1 MAVAV
6 VDSVGFKDSVNKDLM
21 MISSQEDLVVVEDL
35 VNQVGRVSALGIS
48 HLTERRIC
56 LMKFLGRVL
65 VEEVGFNNNKN
76 NIDNNNPSSTSNV
89 INNHSSRNG
98 AAILV
103 WAASVDSE
111 EMTTSSGTTILWVV
125 CRWGSVEWCS
135 EEWAWAA
142 WG

>member
-1 MAVAV
+1 MAAV
-6 VDSVGFKDSVNKDLM
+6 VNSVVFKDSVAVDLM

-48 HLTERRIC
+48 HLTEQRIC

-76 NIDNNNPSSTSNV
+76 NIDNNNTSSTSNV

-98 AAILV
+98 AVILV
-103 WAASVDSE
+103 WAALADSE
-111 EMTTSSGTTILWVV
+111 GMTTSSGTTILWVA
-125 CRWGSVEWCS
+125 CRWGSVEWGS
-135 EEWAWAA
+135 EEWVWAA

>member
-1 MAVAV
+1 MAVV
-6 VDSVGFKDSVNKDLM
+6 VDSKDLVDSVVADLM

-48 HLTERRIC
+48 HLTEQRIC

-111 EMTTSSGTTILWVV
+111 EMTTSSGTTILWVA
-125 CRWGSVEWCS
+125 CRWGSVEWAS
-135 EEWAWAA
+135 EEWAWAE

>member
-1 MAVAV
+1 MVE
-6 VDSVGFKDSVNKDLM
+6 DSKDLVDSVNKDSM
-21 MISSQEDLVVVEDL
+21 MISSQEDLVVVEDS

-48 HLTERRIC
+48 HLTEQRIC

-111 EMTTSSGTTILWVV
+111 EMTTSSGTTILWVA
-125 CRWGSVEWCS
+125 CRWGSVEWAS
-135 EEWAWAA
+135 EEWAWAE

>member
-1 MAVAV
+1 MAAAV
-6 VDSVGFKDSVNKDLM
+6 EDSKDLVDSVVADLM
-21 MISSQEDLVVVEDL
+21 MISSQEDLVVVEDS
-35 VNQVGRVSALGIS
+35 VNQVGRDSALGIS

-103 WAASVDSE
+103 WAASVDSA

-125 CRWGSVEWCS
+125 CRWGSVEWGL
-135 EEWAWAA
+135 EEWVWAE